1 MRKLVCTL
9 IVLFL
14 LKLWRWR
21 GQHGALGMM
30 QPPASTKDV
39 GRGTRGRQEIIGRKL
54 FLDGA
59 K

>member
-9 IVLFL
+9 IVLL
-14 LKLWRWR
+14 LSSPSP
-21 GQHGALGMM
+21 QFQQNGALGMM